1 MDDGPIFYKVLFPK
15 SSIPPRLLQV
25 SVNNRVICFGAA
37 DISIFVTQIQLE
49 HTRKFSFFPHD
60 LTTLSNKQHH
70 MNQHQQLPV
79 PSDSDLFLND
89 DK

>member
-1 MDDGPIFYKVLFPK
+1 MDDSPIFYKVLFPK

-25 SVNNRVICFGAA
+25 SVNNRVICYGAA

-49 HTRKFSFFPHD
+49 HTRKFTIFSHD
-60 LTTLSNKQHH
+60 LPLSNKHHTTQQHPST
-70 MNQHQQLPV
+70 N
-79 PSDSDLFLND
+79 SDSFLND